1 MNDMESYNNEVEKK
15 SENSDSEFSRE
26 IKNLKQDIMKK
37 EAERKMFINQILA
50 RYPTEKINDI
60 KSMER
65 EQLIEIYKNKCNW
78 RVMNIKR
85 L

>member
-1 MNDMESYNNEVEKK
+1 MESYNNEVEKK